1 MKLFPF
7 SLLAVILLAAVL
19 FPWKAVAR
27 VAAVTERASYT
38 IDFPINLHKVD
49 PAFSR
54 NALVLDS
61 LRTALDAV
69 RADSL
74 VSLEGIS
81 VEGYASPDGRVS
93 FNLALA
99 QRRTDALAA
108 WLTDECGI
116 PSAQVHRR
124 QSAIAWAD
132 FRTAVSES
140 GLPQADRILRIC
152 SAGSDDSQ
160 ADVSR
165 RMSRL
170 KTLDGGR
177 VWRTLARDIF
187 PGLRRSVSVLVTV
200 RRELPEPVVEEAIS
214 EPSVEPEK
222 TDENIAELPP
232 PCTGRA

>member
-1 MKLFPF
+1 MKLFP
-7 SLLAVILLAAVL
+7 LALIVVILSAAVL
-19 FPWKAVAR
+19 LPERAMAEV
-27 VAAVTERASYT
+27 VTITERASYT

-54 NALVLDS
+54 NAQVLDS
-61 LRTALDAV
+61 LRAALDAV

-108 WLTDECGI
+108 WLVDECGV
-116 PSAQVHRR
+116 PSAQVRRR

-200 RRELPEPVVEEAIS
+200 RRELPEPVVEETIS

-222 TDENIAELPP
+222 TDENIVELPP
-232 PCTGRA
+232 PCTGRT